1 MVRLT
6 FRPSPRR
13 RWTALLLALPVAV
26 VGCGSTEASPGGG
39 GDAGDDG
46 VVRFTFAPDPVWDWM
61 TDQGIVAE
69 MEEERG
75 MRIIAS
81 STWDEF
87 GIFAGGHADVV
98 STASYEI
105 PVLEEQTQQDTVTI
119 GKYNKDRSVIIARAD
134 NPATTLEDLQG
145 EDISVFTAVSA
156 TLVWGAYARQMH
168 DVDFRTGGGD
178 YNLVV
183 ADPQNQASLVERG
196 EVAAC
201 VCLPEFAAPGLRSG
215 ELKVLYD
222 GKASS
227 DIYADL
233 VEAGHEGPMINVFLA
248 RKDWFDAHPEEAQF
262 FLDVW
267 QRGLQEWEQNQAEI
281 IATYPQ
287 HFAVE
292 DPADIEFVKE
302 YVSEHDWFVDSIY
315 VDEQW
320 AEGEQKIY
328 ELLKS
333 TGFMEEDQ
341 DEPEF
346 ATTTQE
352 G

>member
-1 MVRLT
+1 MSATLIVT
-6 FRPSPRR
+6 
-13 RWTALLLALPVAV
+13 
-26 VGCGSTEASPGGG
+26 GCAPTGAASSDSGGSENTI
-39 GDAGDDG
+39 
-46 VVRFTFAPDPVWDWM
+46 RFTFAPDPVWDYI
-61 TDQGIVAE
+61 TDQGILAE
-69 MEEERG
+69 MEEESG

-87 GIFAGGHADVV
+87 GVFAGGHADVV

-105 PVLEEQTQQDTVTI
+105 PIIEKETGRDTLTI

-134 NPATTLEDLQG
+134 NPAETLEDLKG

-156 TLVWGAYARQMH
+156 TLVWGAYAKQMH
-168 DVDFRTGGGD
+168 DVDFRAGGGD

-183 ADPQNQASLVERG
+183 SDVQNQADLVERG

-227 DIYADL
+227 DLYSEQVVD
-233 VEAGHEGPMINVFLA
+233 GHEGPMINVFLA
-248 RKDWFDAHPEEAQF
+248 GKEWAEAYPEEVEF

-267 QRGLQEWEQNQAEI
+267 QRGLEEWSANQKTI
-281 IATYPQ
+281 IETYPQ

-292 DPADIEFVKE
+292 DPADVEFVQQ
-302 YVSEHDWFVDSIY
+302 YVAEHDWFVQDIRF
-315 VDEQW
+315 DEAWVQ
-320 AEGEQKIY
+320 GESKIFD
-328 ELLKS
+328 LLKS
-333 TGFMEEDQ
+333 TGFM
-341 DEPEF
+341 DEGQSIPDF
-346 ATTTQE
+346 RPTS

>member
-1 MVRLT
+1 MTRQTRTTRALT
-6 FRPSPRR
+6 
-13 RWTALLLALPVAV
+13 AAAAVAV
-26 VGCGSTEASPGGG
+26 LAATGCGATAGASGDGGG
-39 GDAGDDG
+39 EAEGGGEG
-46 VVRFTFAPDPVWDWM
+46 VIRFTFAPDPVWDYI
-61 TDQGIVAE
+61 TDEGILAE

-75 MRIIAS
+75 MRVIAS

-105 PVLEEQTQQDTVTI
+105 PIIEEQTGRDTLTI
-119 GKYNKDRSVIIARAD
+119 GRYNKDRSVIIARAD
-134 NPATTLEDLQG
+134 NPAETLDDLKG

-156 TLVWGAYARQMH
+156 TLVWGAYAQQMH
-168 DVDFRTGGGD
+168 GVDFRTGGGD

-183 ADPQNQASLVERG
+183 ADPQNQADLVERG

-233 VEAGHEGPMINVFLA
+233 VSEGHEGPMINVFLA
-248 RKDWFDAHPEEAQF
+248 GKDWAESHPDEVDF

-267 QRGLQEWEQNQAEI
+267 QRGLEEWEANQATI
-281 IATYPQ
+281 IETYPQ

-292 DPADIEFVKE
+292 EAEDVAFVQD
-302 YVSEHDWFVDSIY
+302 YVAEHDWFVDD
-315 VDEQW
+315 VRFDEAW
-320 AEGEQKIY
+320 VEGESGIFG
-328 ELLKS
+328 LLKDS
-333 TGFMEEDQ
+333 GFMEPDQ
-341 DEPEF
+341 EEPDFLAAES
-346 ATTTQE
+346 
-352 G
+352 

>member
-1 MVRLT
+1 MNSRL
-6 FRPSPRR
+6 RR
-13 RWTALLLALPVAV
+13 AGYLGFAMSATLIVT
-26 VGCGSTEASPGGG
+26 GCAPTGAASSGSGGSENTI
-39 GDAGDDG
+39 
-46 VVRFTFAPDPVWDWM
+46 RFTFAPDPVWDYI
-61 TDQGIVAE
+61 TDQGILAE
-69 MEEERG
+69 MEEESG

-87 GIFAGGHADVV
+87 GVFAGGHADVV

-105 PVLEEQTQQDTVTI
+105 PIIEKETGRDTLMI

-134 NPATTLEDLQG
+134 NPAETLADLKG

-156 TLVWGAYARQMH
+156 TLVWGAYAKQMH
-168 DVDFRTGGGD
+168 DVDFRAGGGD

-183 ADPQNQASLVERG
+183 SDVQNQADLVERG

-227 DIYADL
+227 DVYSEQVVD
-233 VEAGHEGPMINVFLA
+233 GHEGPMINVFLA
-248 RKDWFDAHPEEAQF
+248 GKEWAEAYPEEVEF

-267 QRGLQEWEQNQAEI
+267 QRGLEEWSANQKTI
-281 IATYPQ
+281 IETYPQ

-292 DPADIEFVKE
+292 DPADVEFVQQ
-302 YVSEHDWFVDSIY
+302 YVAEHDWFVQNIRF
-315 VDEQW
+315 DEAWVQ
-320 AEGEQKIY
+320 GESQIFD
-328 ELLKS
+328 LLKS
-333 TGFMEEDQ
+333 TGFM
-341 DEPEF
+341 DEGQSIPDF
-346 ATTTQE
+346 RLTS